1 MKLEVVQSTSD
12 QDVKSREI
20 IDSEERLEREIQKI
34 RVEQESL
41 SKNVWKL

>member
-1 MKLEVVQSTSD
+1 VQSTSD
-12 QDVKSREI
+12 QDAKSREI

-34 RVEQESL
+34 RAEQESL